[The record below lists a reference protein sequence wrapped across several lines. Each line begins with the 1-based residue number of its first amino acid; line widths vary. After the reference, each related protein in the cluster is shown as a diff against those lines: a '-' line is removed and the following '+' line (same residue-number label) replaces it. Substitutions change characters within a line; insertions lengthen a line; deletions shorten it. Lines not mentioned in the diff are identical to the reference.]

1 MKYLKHGIKIPESH
15 HLLQEMPY
23 LLRSLHWNVFFP
35 LFCLFEKT
43 SPVWAVLQQ
52 LIMSQLFNYWNV
64 LDFASA
70 SPRVRKKDDDNTS
83 PPPQRKTAQP
93 SADGTCST
101 DTFVFLRLWRATW
114 NISGTLELVKVPRK
128 PSRSCWGC
136 AGHAG
141 KRSEVAGTPELMWFV
156 QRTNSNVNHGWASTG
171 AATSQGRVLAHT
183 SGLNLALKDI
193 NQLSLLKFARKGFF
207 FVWFG
212 DFFSFCFLCPLSYL
226 TFSFCLHVNLT
237 ATRFPHQEGF

>member
-1 MKYLKHGIKIPESH
+1 MECPGLCFSITKSEEERRWQ
-15 HLLQEMPY
+15 HLTP
-23 LLRSLHWNVFFP
+23 
-35 LFCLFEKT
+35 
-43 SPVWAVLQQ
+43 SPKE
-52 LIMSQLFNYWNV
+52 N
-64 LDFASA
+64 
-70 SPRVRKKDDDNTS
+70 SPT
-83 PPPQRKTAQP
+83 QP

-114 NISGTLELVKVPRK
+114 NSSGMLELVKVPRK

-207 FVWFG
+207 FCLVWW
-212 DFFSFCFLCPLSYL
+212 FFLFLFSLPSFIPHIFLLSP
-226 TFSFCLHVNLT
+226 C
-237 ATRFPHQEGF
+237 